1 MSEKL
6 KAHEADDGQID
17 LEFTEEAQDIILEPE
32 DSDESSTSNVV
43 LESEADT
50 EDEHEKY
57 SNSVQKRI
65 NQLTKRAK
73 EAEREREEALRY
85 AQNVQHE
92 NNDVK
97 QRLQTLDRS
106 YIDEYGHRVTSEQ
119 ARAKDE
125 LKSAIET
132 GDTDRQ
138 MQAQERITQLTLAA
152 DKHAQAKA
160 SRAAQAAQAEQQ
172 QVQQQAYAQQQ
183 QQQQQYQPAPRQAA
197 PDQKAEEWA
206 SKNDWFG
213 EDDAMTF
220 AAFGLHKKLVQ
231 EEGFDPASND
241 YYDALDSRMKNAFPH
256 RFPDEGATRQ
266 NRSGQTVAGVSRSKG
281 TGRGKKVRL
290 SPSQVTI
297 AKRLGVPLEEY
308 AKYVKEGQ

>member
-17 LEFTEEAQDIILEPE
+17 LEFTEEAQDIILE
-32 DSDESSTSNVV
+32 DDN
-43 LESEADT
+43 ESESTAEAPVVETSAD
-50 EDEHEKY
+50 EDDHEKY

-85 AQNVQHE
+85 AQNIQAE
-92 NNDVK
+92 NTDVK

-172 QVQQQAYAQQQ
+172 QAYAQQQ
-183 QQQQQYQPAPRQAA
+183 AAQAQYQPAPRQAA

-256 RFPDEGATRQ
+256 RFPDEEVTRQ

>member
-17 LEFTEEAQDIILEPE
+17 LEFTEEAQDIILEQE
-32 DSDESSTSNVV
+32 DSDESSTPNVV
-43 LESEADT
+43 LESESD
-50 EDEHEKY
+50 DEHEKY

-85 AQNVQHE
+85 AQNIQAE
-92 NNDVK
+92 NTDVK

-138 MQAQERITQLTLAA
+138 MEAQERITQLTLAA

-172 QVQQQAYAQQQ
+172 QAYAQQQ
-183 QQQQQYQPAPRQAA
+183 AQQQQYQPAPRQAA

-256 RFPDEGATRQ
+256 RFPDEGTTRQ

-308 AKYVKEGQ
+308 AKYVKEEQ

>member
-17 LEFTEEAQDIILEPE
+17 LEFTEEAQDVILEQE
-32 DSDESSTSNVV
+32 DSDESSTPNVV
-43 LESEADT
+43 LESESD
-50 EDEHEKY
+50 DEHEKY

-85 AQNVQHE
+85 AQNIQAE
-92 NNDVK
+92 NTDVR

-172 QVQQQAYAQQQ
+172 QAYAQQQ
-183 QQQQQYQPAPRQAA
+183 AAQAQYQPAPRQAA

-256 RFPDEGATRQ
+256 RFPDEGTTRQ

-308 AKYVKEGQ
+308 AKYVKEEQ

>member
-17 LEFTEEAQDIILEPE
+17 LEFTEEAQDIILEQE
-32 DSDESSTSNVV
+32 DSDESSTPNVV
-43 LESEADT
+43 LESESESD
-50 EDEHEKY
+50 DEHEKY

-85 AQNVQHE
+85 AQNIQAE
-92 NNDVK
+92 NTDVK

-106 YIDEYGHRVTSEQ
+106 YIDEYGHRVSSEQ

-125 LKSAIET
+125 LKSAIEM

-172 QVQQQAYAQQQ
+172 QAYAQQQ
-183 QQQQQYQPAPRQAA
+183 AAQAQYQPAPRQAA

-256 RFPDEGATRQ
+256 RFPDEEVTRQ

>member
-17 LEFTEEAQDIILEPE
+17 LEFTEEAQDVILE
-32 DSDESSTSNVV
+32 DDN
-43 LESEADT
+43 ESESTAEAPVVETSAD
-50 EDEHEKY
+50 EDDHEKY

-85 AQNVQHE
+85 AQNIQAE
-92 NNDVK
+92 NTDVK

-106 YIDEYGHRVTSEQ
+106 YIDEYGHRVSSEQ

-125 LKSAIET
+125 LKSAIEM

-160 SRAAQAAQAEQQ
+160 SREAQAQQAQQ
-172 QVQQQAYAQQQ
+172 QQEYAQQQ
-183 QQQQQYQPAPRQAA
+183 QTQQQQYQPAPRQAA

-256 RFPDEGATRQ
+256 RFPDEEVTKQ

>member
-6 KAHEADDGQID
+6 KAHEADDGQLDI
-17 LEFTEEAQDIILEPE
+17 EFTEEAQDVILEAE
-32 DSDESSTSNVV
+32 DSANSQDSSAETVVQESDS
-43 LESEADT
+43 

-85 AQNVQHE
+85 AQNIQAE
-92 NNDVK
+92 NTDVK

-106 YIDEYGHRVTSEQ
+106 YIDEYGHRVSSEQ

-152 DKHAQAKA
+152 DRHAQAKA

-172 QVQQQAYAQQQ
+172 QAYAQQQ
-183 QQQQQYQPAPRQAA
+183 AQQPQYQPAPRQAA

-206 SKNDWFG
+206 SKNEWFG

-256 RFPDEGATRQ
+256 RFPDEEVTRQ

>member
-6 KAHEADDGQID
+6 KAHEADDGQVD
-17 LEFTEEAQDIILEPE
+17 LEFTEEAQDIILEQE
-32 DSDESSTSNVV
+32 DSDESSTPNVV
-43 LESEADT
+43 F
-50 EDEHEKY
+50 EHDKY

-85 AQNVQHE
+85 AQNIQAE
-92 NNDVK
+92 NTDVK

-172 QVQQQAYAQQQ
+172 QAYAQQQ
-183 QQQQQYQPAPRQAA
+183 AQQQQYQPAPRQAA

-256 RFPDEGATRQ
+256 RFPDEGTTRQ

-308 AKYVKEGQ
+308 AKYVKEEQ

>member
-17 LEFTEEAQDIILEPE
+17 LEFTEEAQDVILE
-32 DSDESSTSNVV
+32 DNN
-43 LESEADT
+43 ESESTAEAPVVETSAD
-50 EDEHEKY
+50 EDDHEKY

-85 AQNVQHE
+85 AQNIQAE
-92 NNDVK
+92 NTDVK

-106 YIDEYGHRVTSEQ
+106 YIDEYGHRVSSEQ

-125 LKSAIET
+125 LKSAIEM

-160 SRAAQAAQAEQQ
+160 SREAQAQQAQQ
-172 QVQQQAYAQQQ
+172 QQEYAQQQ
-183 QQQQQYQPAPRQAA
+183 QTQQQQYQPAPRQAA

-256 RFPDEGATRQ
+256 RFPDEEVTRQ

>member
-6 KAHEADDGQID
+6 KAHEADDGQLDI
-17 LEFTEEAQDIILEPE
+17 EFTEEAQDVILEAE
-32 DSDESSTSNVV
+32 DSANSQDSSAETVVQESDS
-43 LESEADT
+43 

-85 AQNVQHE
+85 AQNIQAE
-92 NNDVK
+92 NTDVK

-106 YIDEYGHRVTSEQ
+106 YIDEYGHRVSSEQ

-152 DKHAQAKA
+152 DRHAQAKA

-172 QVQQQAYAQQQ
+172 QAYAQQQ
-183 QQQQQYQPAPRQAA
+183 AQQQQYQPAPRQAA

-256 RFPDEGATRQ
+256 RFPDEEVTRQ

>member
-6 KAHEADDGQID
+6 KAHEADDGQVD
-17 LEFTEEAQDIILEPE
+17 LEFTEEAQDIILEQE
-32 DSDESSTSNVV
+32 DSEESSTPNVV
-43 LESEADT
+43 LESESD
-50 EDEHEKY
+50 DEHDKY

-85 AQNVQHE
+85 AQNIQAE
-92 NNDVK
+92 NTDVK

-172 QVQQQAYAQQQ
+172 QAYAQQQ
-183 QQQQQYQPAPRQAA
+183 AQQQQYQPAPRQAA

-256 RFPDEGATRQ
+256 RFPDEGTTRQ

>member
-1 MSEKL
+1 MQMSEKL

-17 LEFTEEAQDIILEPE
+17 LEFTEEAQDVILEQE
-32 DSDESSTSNVV
+32 DSDESSTPNVV
-43 LESEADT
+43 LESESD
-50 EDEHEKY
+50 DEHEKY

-85 AQNVQHE
+85 AQNIQAE
-92 NNDVK
+92 NTDVK

-172 QVQQQAYAQQQ
+172 QAYAQQQ
-183 QQQQQYQPAPRQAA
+183 AAQAQYQPAPRQAA

-256 RFPDEGATRQ
+256 RFPDEEVTRQ

>member
-1 MSEKL
+1 MQMSEKL

-17 LEFTEEAQDIILEPE
+17 LEFTEEAQDIILEQE
-32 DSDESSTSNVV
+32 DSDESSTPNVV
-43 LESEADT
+43 LESESD
-50 EDEHEKY
+50 DEHDKY

-85 AQNVQHE
+85 AQNIQAE
-92 NNDVK
+92 NTDVK

-138 MQAQERITQLTLAA
+138 MEAQERITQLTLAA

-172 QVQQQAYAQQQ
+172 QAYAQQQ
-183 QQQQQYQPAPRQAA
+183 AQQQQYQPAPRQAA

-256 RFPDEGATRQ
+256 RFPDEGTTRQ

-308 AKYVKEGQ
+308 AKYVKEEQ

>member
-6 KAHEADDGQID
+6 KAHEADDGQVD
-17 LEFTEEAQDIILEPE
+17 LEFTEEAQDVILEAE
-32 DSDESSTSNVV
+32 DSANSQDSSAETVVQESDS
-43 LESEADT
+43 

-85 AQNVQHE
+85 AQNIQAE
-92 NNDVK
+92 NTDVK

-106 YIDEYGHRVTSEQ
+106 YIDEYGHRVSSEQ

-125 LKSAIET
+125 LKSAIEV

-160 SRAAQAAQAEQQ
+160 SREAQAQQ
-172 QVQQQAYAQQQ
+172 AQQQ
-183 QQQQQYQPAPRQAA
+183 QEYAQQQQYQPAPRQAA

-256 RFPDEGATRQ
+256 RFPDEEVTRQ

>member
-17 LEFTEEAQDIILEPE
+17 LEFTEEAQDIILEQE
-32 DSDESSTSNVV
+32 DSDESSTPNVV
-43 LESEADT
+43 LESESD
-50 EDEHEKY
+50 DEHDKY

-85 AQNVQHE
+85 AQNIQAE
-92 NNDVK
+92 NTDVK

-138 MQAQERITQLTLAA
+138 MEAQERITQLTLAA

-172 QVQQQAYAQQQ
+172 QAYAQQQ
-183 QQQQQYQPAPRQAA
+183 AQQQQYQPAPRQAA

-256 RFPDEGATRQ
+256 RFPDEEVTRQ

-308 AKYVKEGQ
+308 AKYVKEEQ

>member
-17 LEFTEEAQDIILEPE
+17 LEFTEEAQDVILE
-32 DSDESSTSNVV
+32 DNN
-43 LESEADT
+43 ESESTAEAPVVETSAD
-50 EDEHEKY
+50 EDDHEKY

-85 AQNVQHE
+85 AQNIQAE
-92 NNDVK
+92 NTDVK

-106 YIDEYGHRVTSEQ
+106 YIDEYGHRVSSEQ

-125 LKSAIET
+125 LKSAIEM

-160 SRAAQAAQAEQQ
+160 SREAQAQQAQQ
-172 QVQQQAYAQQQ
+172 QQEYAQQQ
-183 QQQQQYQPAPRQAA
+183 QAQQEYAVDYQNMLAQEKAPFEVLGAGANILQQLSPQTVGQQTTAPMATTNPFAQAA
-197 PDQKAEEWA
+197 
-206 SKNDWFG
+206 G
-213 EDDAMTF
+213 II
-220 AAFGLHKKLVQ
+220 
-231 EEGFDPASND
+231 
-241 YYDALDSRMKNAFPH
+241 
-256 RFPDEGATRQ
+256 
-266 NRSGQTVAGVSRSKG
+266 G
-281 TGRGKKVRL
+281 TGVGLRNLMG
-290 SPSQVTI
+290 
-297 AKRLGVPLEEY
+297 
-308 AKYVKEGQ
+308 

>member
-17 LEFTEEAQDIILEPE
+17 LEFTEEAQDVVLEQE
-32 DSDESSTSNVV
+32 DSDESSTPNVV
-43 LESEADT
+43 LESESD
-50 EDEHEKY
+50 DEHEKY

-85 AQNVQHE
+85 AQNIQAE
-92 NNDVK
+92 NTDVK

-106 YIDEYGHRVTSEQ
+106 YIDEYGHRVSSEQ

-152 DKHAQAKA
+152 DRHAQAKA

-172 QVQQQAYAQQQ
+172 QAYAQQQ
-183 QQQQQYQPAPRQAA
+183 AQQQQYQPAPRQAA

-256 RFPDEGATRQ
+256 RFPDEEVTRQ

>member
-17 LEFTEEAQDIILEPE
+17 LEFTEEAQDIILEQE
-32 DSDESSTSNVV
+32 DSDESSTPNVV
-43 LESEADT
+43 LESESD
-50 EDEHEKY
+50 DEHDKY

-85 AQNVQHE
+85 AQNIQAE
-92 NNDVK
+92 NTDVK

-172 QVQQQAYAQQQ
+172 QAYAQQQ
-183 QQQQQYQPAPRQAA
+183 VAQAPYQPAPRQAA

-256 RFPDEGATRQ
+256 RFPDEEVTRQ

-308 AKYVKEGQ
+308 AKYVKEEQ

>member
-1 MSEKL
+1 M
-6 KAHEADDGQID
+6 
-17 LEFTEEAQDIILEPE
+17 
-32 DSDESSTSNVV
+32 
-43 LESEADT
+43 
-50 EDEHEKY
+50 
-57 SNSVQKRI
+57 
-65 NQLTKRAK
+65 
-73 EAEREREEALRY
+73 
-85 AQNVQHE
+85 
-92 NNDVK
+92 
-97 QRLQTLDRS
+97 
-106 YIDEYGHRVTSEQ
+106 
-119 ARAKDE
+119 
-125 LKSAIET
+125 

-160 SRAAQAAQAEQQ
+160 SREAQAQQAQQ
-172 QVQQQAYAQQQ
+172 QQEYAQQQ
-183 QQQQQYQPAPRQAA
+183 QVQQQQYQPAPRQAA

-256 RFPDEGATRQ
+256 RFPDEEVTRQ

>member
-1 MSEKL
+1 MSEGKA
-6 KAHEADDGQID
+6 AHEADDGQVD
-17 LEFTEEAQDIILEPE
+17 LEFDEEAQEVEIEAPAQAEATEEQVAQVE
-32 DSDESSTSNVV
+32 DD
-43 LESEADT
+43 
-50 EDEHEKY
+50 DEHEKY
-57 SNSVQKRI
+57 SQSVQKRI

-85 AQNVQHE
+85 AQTVQSE
-92 NNDVK
+92 NTNVK
-97 QRLQTLDRS
+97 QRLQNLDQN
-106 YIDEYGHRVTSEQ
+106 YLAEYGHRVVSEQ
-119 ARAKDE
+119 TRAKEE

-132 GDTDRQ
+132 GDVDRQ
-138 MQAQERITQLTLAA
+138 MSAQERIAQLSIAA

-160 SRAAQAAQAEQQ
+160 QREAQAAQQQAYVQQQEEQQ
-172 QVQQQAYAQQQ
+172 QYV
-183 QQQQQYQPAPRQAA
+183 PAPTQAA
-197 PDQKAEEWA
+197 PDPKAEDWA
-206 SKNDWFG
+206 SKNEWFG
-213 EDDAMTF
+213 TDDAMTF

-231 EEGFDPASND
+231 EEGFDPSSND

-256 RFPDEGATRQ
+256 RFPDEEVTRQ

>member
-17 LEFTEEAQDIILEPE
+17 LEFTEEAQDIILEQE
-32 DSDESSTSNVV
+32 DSDESSTPNVV
-43 LESEADT
+43 LESESD
-50 EDEHEKY
+50 DEHEKY

-85 AQNVQHE
+85 AQNIQAE
-92 NNDVK
+92 NTDVK

-138 MQAQERITQLTLAA
+138 MEAQERITQLTLAA

-172 QVQQQAYAQQQ
+172 QAYAQQQ
-183 QQQQQYQPAPRQAA
+183 AQQQQYQPAPRQAA

-256 RFPDEGATRQ
+256 RFPDEEVTRQ

>member
-17 LEFTEEAQDIILEPE
+17 LEFTEEAQDVILEDDNASESTAEAPVVETSADE
-32 DSDESSTSNVV
+32 DD
-43 LESEADT
+43 
-50 EDEHEKY
+50 HEKY

-85 AQNVQHE
+85 AQNIQAE
-92 NNDVK
+92 NTDVK

-106 YIDEYGHRVTSEQ
+106 YIDEYGHRVSSEQ

-160 SRAAQAAQAEQQ
+160 SREAQAQQAQQ
-172 QVQQQAYAQQQ
+172 QQEYAQQQ
-183 QQQQQYQPAPRQAA
+183 QAQQQQYQPAPRQAA

-256 RFPDEGATRQ
+256 RFPDEEVTRQ

>member
-6 KAHEADDGQID
+6 KAHEADDGQLDI
-17 LEFTEEAQDIILEPE
+17 EFTEEAQDVILEAE
-32 DSDESSTSNVV
+32 DSSAETVVQESDS
-43 LESEADT
+43 

-85 AQNVQHE
+85 AQNIQAE
-92 NNDVK
+92 NTDVK

-106 YIDEYGHRVTSEQ
+106 YIDEYGHRVSSEQ

-125 LKSAIET
+125 LKSAIEV

-152 DKHAQAKA
+152 DRHAQAKA

-172 QVQQQAYAQQQ
+172 QAYAQQQ
-183 QQQQQYQPAPRQAA
+183 AQQQQYQPAPRQAA

-256 RFPDEGATRQ
+256 RFPDEEVTRQ

>member
-6 KAHEADDGQID
+6 KAHEADDGQLDI
-17 LEFTEEAQDIILEPE
+17 EFTEEAQDVILEAE
-32 DSDESSTSNVV
+32 DSANSQDSSAETVVQESDS
-43 LESEADT
+43 

-85 AQNVQHE
+85 AQNIQAE
-92 NNDVK
+92 NTDVK

-106 YIDEYGHRVTSEQ
+106 YIDEYGHRVSSEQ

-125 LKSAIET
+125 LKSAIEM

-152 DKHAQAKA
+152 DRHAQAKA

-172 QVQQQAYAQQQ
+172 QAYAQQQ
-183 QQQQQYQPAPRQAA
+183 AQQQQYQPAPRQAA

-256 RFPDEGATRQ
+256 RFPDEEVTRQ

>member
-17 LEFTEEAQDIILEPE
+17 LEFTEEAQDVILEQE
-32 DSDESSTSNVV
+32 DSDESSTPNVV
-43 LESEADT
+43 LESESD
-50 EDEHEKY
+50 DEHEKY

-85 AQNVQHE
+85 AQNIQAE
-92 NNDVK
+92 NTDVK

-172 QVQQQAYAQQQ
+172 QAYAQQQ
-183 QQQQQYQPAPRQAA
+183 AAQAQYQPAPRQAA

-256 RFPDEGATRQ
+256 RFPDEGTTRQ

>member
-17 LEFTEEAQDIILEPE
+17 LEFTEEAQDIILEQE
-32 DSDESSTSNVV
+32 DSDESSTPNVV
-43 LESEADT
+43 LESESD
-50 EDEHEKY
+50 DEHDKY

-85 AQNVQHE
+85 AQNIQAE
-92 NNDVK
+92 NTDVK

-172 QVQQQAYAQQQ
+172 QAYAQQQ
-183 QQQQQYQPAPRQAA
+183 AQQQQYQPAPRQAA

-256 RFPDEGATRQ
+256 RFPDEEVTRQ

>member
-17 LEFTEEAQDIILEPE
+17 LEFTEEAQDVILEQE
-32 DSDESSTSNVV
+32 DSDESSTPNVV
-43 LESEADT
+43 LESESD
-50 EDEHEKY
+50 DEHDKY

-85 AQNVQHE
+85 AQNIQAE
-92 NNDVK
+92 NTDVK

-172 QVQQQAYAQQQ
+172 QAYTQQQA
-183 QQQQQYQPAPRQAA
+183 QQQQYQPAPRQAA

-256 RFPDEGATRQ
+256 RFPDEGTTRQ

-308 AKYVKEGQ
+308 AKYVKEEQ

>member
-1 MSEKL
+1 MQMSEKL

-17 LEFTEEAQDIILEPE
+17 LEFTEEAQDIILEQE
-32 DSDESSTSNVV
+32 DSDESSTPNVV
-43 LESEADT
+43 LESESD
-50 EDEHEKY
+50 DEHDKY

-85 AQNVQHE
+85 AQNIQAE
-92 NNDVK
+92 NTDVK

-106 YIDEYGHRVTSEQ
+106 YIDEYGHRVSSEQ

-138 MQAQERITQLTLAA
+138 MEAQERITQLTLAA

-172 QVQQQAYAQQQ
+172 QAYAQQQ
-183 QQQQQYQPAPRQAA
+183 AQQQQYQPAPRQAA

-256 RFPDEGATRQ
+256 RFPDEGTTRQ

-308 AKYVKEGQ
+308 AKYVKEEQ

>member
-17 LEFTEEAQDIILEPE
+17 LEFTEEAQDVVLEQE
-32 DSDESSTSNVV
+32 DSDESSTPNVV
-43 LESEADT
+43 LESESD
-50 EDEHEKY
+50 DEHEKY

-85 AQNVQHE
+85 AQNIQAE
-92 NNDVK
+92 NTDVK

-106 YIDEYGHRVTSEQ
+106 YIDEYGHRVSSEQ

-125 LKSAIET
+125 LKSAIEM

-172 QVQQQAYAQQQ
+172 QAYAQQQ
-183 QQQQQYQPAPRQAA
+183 AAQAQYQPAPRQAA

-256 RFPDEGATRQ
+256 RFPDEEVTRQ

>member
-17 LEFTEEAQDIILEPE
+17 LEFTEEAQDVVLEQE
-32 DSDESSTSNVV
+32 DSDESSTPNVV
-43 LESEADT
+43 LESESD
-50 EDEHEKY
+50 DEHEKY

-85 AQNVQHE
+85 AQNIQAE
-92 NNDVK
+92 NTDVK

-172 QVQQQAYAQQQ
+172 QAYA
-183 QQQQQYQPAPRQAA
+183 QQQQYQPAPRQAA

-256 RFPDEGATRQ
+256 RFPDEEVTRQ

>member
-17 LEFTEEAQDIILEPE
+17 LEFTEEAQDIILEQE
-32 DSDESSTSNVV
+32 DSDESSTPNVV
-43 LESEADT
+43 LESESD
-50 EDEHEKY
+50 DEHDKY

-85 AQNVQHE
+85 AQNIQAE
-92 NNDVK
+92 NTDVK

-138 MQAQERITQLTLAA
+138 MEAQERITQLTLAA

-172 QVQQQAYAQQQ
+172 QAYAQQQ
-183 QQQQQYQPAPRQAA
+183 AQQQQYQPAPRQAA

-256 RFPDEGATRQ
+256 RFPDEGTTRQ

-308 AKYVKEGQ
+308 AKYVKEEQ